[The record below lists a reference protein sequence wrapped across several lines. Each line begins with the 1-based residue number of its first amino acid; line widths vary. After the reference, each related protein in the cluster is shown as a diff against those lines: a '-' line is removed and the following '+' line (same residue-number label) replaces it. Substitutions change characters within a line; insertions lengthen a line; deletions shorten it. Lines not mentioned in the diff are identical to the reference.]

1 MQLARTAILFAT
13 ACMFVLG
20 PASMSYADDRR
31 TVTVSAS
38 GTATAEP
45 DAAEITTGVL
55 SDAPT
60 ARDALNRNSADMQK
74 LIDALKGL
82 GIEPKDIRTVAFQ
95 VDPQYTGNREGK
107 APTLTGY
114 RVSNQVRIVV
124 RDLKRLG
131 EILDRAIAAGANH
144 AGGISFVVSR
154 EEELRD
160 AARRDA
166 MANALRRAKLYAEA
180 ARSELGKVVT
190 ITEEGGFVSPRPVA
204 AGRMAMSSVPIEAG
218 TQALDVRVSVTFELK
233 N

>member
-1 MQLARTAILFAT
+1 MQLARRAVLLAT
-13 ACMFVLG
+13 ACIFVLG
-20 PASMSYADDRR
+20 TAPMSYADDRR
-31 TVTVSAS
+31 TVTVAAS
-38 GTATAEP
+38 GTASAEP
-45 DAAEITTGVL
+45 DTAEISTGVI

-60 ARDALNRNSADMQK
+60 ARDALTRNSADMQK

-131 EILDRAIAAGANH
+131 EILDRAISAGANH

-166 MANALRRAKLYAEA
+166 MANAMRRAKLYAEA
-180 ARSELGKVVT
+180 ARSELGKVLT

-218 TQALDVRVSVTFELK
+218 TQSLDVRVTVTYELK